1 MDRVKGKR
9 VLVTG
14 AEGFVGRVVC
24 RRLTEAGFVV
34 RAAMSRAV
42 RWEKLKSA
50 VPSVQEWVEI
60 GDPGVTSHLQG
71 AFENVDAVI
80 HLAARVHGTLENA
93 SEEASR
99 MACAH
104 GASALARA
112 AADAGVKRMVLISS
126 IKVNGASTPD
136 RAFTE
141 ADPPAPKGPYGASKW
156 EAEKALWAVA
166 AETGMQAVVVRST
179 LVYGPGV
186 RANFFSLMKLVAM
199 GFPLPLPETK
209 NHRSLIGVENLADFL
224 VRCVEHEKAAGE
236 TFLISD
242 GEDVSTRELAR
253 RIARALGMKA
263 HFLPLPAV
271 VMRMAARKMGM
282 EAVVSR
288 LLDSLV
294 VDSSKAR
301 TLLEWTPPVS
311 MQDGLAETAAWFLA
325 VKRGQAAGVAPHP

>member
-60 GDPGVTSHLQG
+60 GDPGVTPHLQG
-71 AFENVDAVI
+71 VFENVDAVI
-80 HLAARVHGTLENA
+80 HLSARVHGTLENA
-93 SEEASR
+93 PETSR
-99 MACAH
+99 MTSAH
-104 GASALARA
+104 GIAVLARA

-141 ADPPAPKGPYGASKW
+141 ADPPDPKGPYGASKL
-156 EAEKALWAVA
+156 EAEKTLWAVA
-166 AETGMQAVVVRST
+166 AETGMESVVVRPT

-209 NHRSLIGVENLADFL
+209 NHRSLVGVENLADFL

-271 VMRMAARKMGM
+271 VMRMAARKMSM
-282 EAVVSR
+282 EAVASR

-301 TLLEWTPPVS
+301 TLLQWTPPVP
-311 MQDGLAETAAWFLA
+311 MQDGLVETAAWFLA
-325 VKRGQAAGVAPHP
+325 VKRGQAAGAALHS